1 VATFYL
7 ANCII
12 TDDKGRILL
21 LHRSKGHYTHWEIP
35 GGKIEE
41 GEDPAK
47 TVVREAEEELGVD
60 IEIVEKIGDKH
71 CTEEMPHGTF
81 TNHFTWYRAKIVGDG
96 KPRVAE
102 PHVHDDIGYHSIED
116 LAKMDTD
123 ISAAARDF
131 TAEVVTGRIKL

>member
-1 VATFYL
+1 MATLFI
-7 ANCII
+7 AGCII

-21 LHRSKGHYTHWEIP
+21 LHRNKGHYNQWEIP
-35 GGKIEE
+35 GGKIDD

-60 IEIVEKIGDKH
+60 IEITEKLGDKH

-81 TNHFTWYRAKIVGDG
+81 TNHFTWYRAKVVGDA
-96 KPRVAE
+96 KPRAAE
-102 PHVHDDIGYHSIED
+102 PHVHDDIAYMAIDD
-116 LAKMDTD
+116 LAKMETN

-131 TAEVVTGRIKL
+131 TAEVVAGRITI